1 MADGTVRENSP
12 CALNSSPLSS
22 EGEEY
27 EMEKREPASVALLPR
42 IDERREASLG
52 RDAEEAA
59 AAAAAG
65 AGGVGAYGSVMTRCV
80 VPVLLLLLVVGFVSY
95 TAGQKQKR
103 APEDWGPGRP
113 LRKLSR
119 PTVILISSDGFRW
132 AYNFKVPTPN
142 IERLRTNGTEAAT
155 GLIPVFPSLT
165 FPNHYSIVTGLY
177 PAWHGVIAN
186 SFSDPEFKDPIGFYQ
201 GNIDPKW
208 WGGEP
213 IWVTATKNGLQAAT
227 YFWPGS
233 EVPNGPWTCPRE
245 FCQPYNGSVPYEDR
259 VDKVLSY
266 MDLPTEKIPSFISLY
281 FESPDHEGHLT
292 GPDSPEVAEAVGKID
307 SLIGR
312 LIGGL
317 EERGLFEDVT
327 IILVGDHG
335 MAPNCD
341 SKMIYLE
348 DMELGEGLNFEW
360 VDAYG
365 ALLSIRSPP
374 DVDAKA
380 LYEKM
385 AKAMA
390 SGKVPNSE
398 FLKLYLKEDL
408 PARLLYS
415 ANDRIQP
422 IIGMP
427 SEGFKV
433 GLTRSGVCGAQCG
446 GQHGYDNQLL
456 SMRTVFIA
464 HGPQFARGRTVPSF
478 INVEIYNILSSILEL
493 KSPAANNGSSH
504 FASSV
509 LLPSTD

>member
-1 MADGTVRENSP
+1 MADRSASESVPRQV
-12 CALNSSPLSS
+12 SS
-22 EGEEY
+22 EGDEDEARE

-42 IDERREASLG
+42 IDERRQASLG
-52 RDAEEAA
+52 RSESES
-59 AAAAAG
+59 AAG
-65 AGGVGAYGSVMTRCV
+65 DGGVGSYGSVMKRCV
-80 VPVLLLLLVVGFVSY
+80 VPFFLLLLVVGFVSY

-103 APEDWGPGRP
+103 GPEDWGPGRP

-119 PTVILISSDGFRW
+119 PSVILISADGFRW
-132 AYNFKVPTPN
+132 TYNFKLPTPN
-142 IERLRTNGTEAAT
+142 IERLRTNGTEAVT

-186 SFSDPEFKDPIGFYQ
+186 SFSDPEFEDPIGFYQ

-233 EVPNGPWTCPRE
+233 EVPNGPWTCPPD
-245 FCQPYNGSVPYEDR
+245 FCQHYNKTVPYEDR
-259 VDKVLSY
+259 VDTVLSY
-266 MDLPTEKIPSFISLY
+266 MDLPTDKIPSFISLY
-281 FESPDHEGHLT
+281 FESPDHEGHQT
-292 GPDSPEVAEAVGKID
+292 GPDSPEVAAAVGRID

-312 LIGGL
+312 LIDGL
-317 EERGLFEDVT
+317 EARGLMEDVT

-335 MAPNCD
+335 MAANCD

-348 DMELGEGLNFEW
+348 DMELGHELNFEW

-365 ALLSIRSPP
+365 ALLSIRPPP

-398 FLKLYLKEDL
+398 FLNLYLKEDL
-408 PARLLYS
+408 PERLHYS
-415 ANDRIQP
+415 ANERIQP

-427 SEGFKV
+427 AEGYKV
-433 GLTRSGVCGAQCG
+433 GLTRYSVCGAECG

-493 KSPAANNGSSH
+493 KSPAANNGSSR